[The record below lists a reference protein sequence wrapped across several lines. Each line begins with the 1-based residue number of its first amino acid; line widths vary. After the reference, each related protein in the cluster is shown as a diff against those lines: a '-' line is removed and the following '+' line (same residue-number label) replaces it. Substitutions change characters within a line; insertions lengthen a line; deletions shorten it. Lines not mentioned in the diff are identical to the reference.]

1 VSNLFSHR
9 GVENVKVLLE
19 NSVSVEGDLLVLD
32 FSLAM
37 EKVTCRGRWVEGGGR
52 GRRECINSGL
62 HQFSFFDI
70 LYTAVFTVYW

>member
-1 VSNLFSHR
+1 LLRQPLSIKKSYAGAIQCFFSSSHR

-37 EKVTCRGRWVEGGGR
+37 EKVR
-52 GRRECINSGL
+52 
-62 HQFSFFDI
+62 I
-70 LYTAVFTVYW
+70 L